1 MFYFCFRQEKDTQ
14 DLMAKLQLTITELQK
29 SKASHDQE
37 VKKCSDLQVKVQSL
51 QQQVDNNSQSNSV
64 FETKALELKRLE
76 VCVKDLEHQLA
87 VKGNME
93 KKLQDREKQIEDL
106 ERELDDLEAL
116 RTELEDTRFQ
126 LESEQKGKSKL
137 EKTIQELDEIYE
149 DSKTE
154 HENMQ
159 QQL

>member
-1 MFYFCFRQEKDTQ
+1 M
-14 DLMAKLQLTITELQK
+14 QLTITELQK
-29 SKASHDQE
+29 SKASYDLE
-37 VKKCSDLQVKVQSL
+37 VKKCSELQVKVQSL
-51 QQQVDNNSQSNSV
+51 QQQVEDKSHSNNV

-76 VCVKDLEHQLA
+76 VCVKDLEHQLS
-87 VKGNME
+87 VKGNIE
-93 KKLQDREKQIEDL
+93 KKLQDREKRIEEL

-159 QQL
+159 QQLLNKVRGNFLCPCL